1 MRRWSLFV
9 LALVA
14 MLGVALIGRGPG
26 IAAQD
31 ATPAGGMEGMPAG
44 VTFSPIAFGQAQ
56 QLMLP
61 DAADLALFRLTI
73 DPGAKFTDEG
83 NDPSTGLLYVES
95 GTVTFTLKDTVQVL
109 RAQNMAA
116 MIGAPGATPMAEG
129 TSPFEEVAA
138 NTEFQLQAGDSVLI
152 PANVGG
158 EARNDGDQP
167 ASMLVANVGPPEGP
181 EATPA
186 S

>member
-31 ATPAGGMEGMPAG
+31 ATPAAGMEGEPEG
-44 VTFSPIAFGQAQ
+44 VTFSPIAFGQVQ
-56 QLMLP
+56 HLMLP
-61 DAADLALFRLTI
+61 DAADLVLFRLTI
-73 DPGAKFTDEG
+73 DPGATFTDEG
-83 NDPSTGLLYVES
+83 NDPSTGLVYVES
-95 GTVTFTLKDTVQVL
+95 GTVTFTLKESVQVL
-109 RAQNMAA
+109 RGQSMAA

-129 TSPFEEVAA
+129 TSPFEEVTA
-138 NTEFQLQAGDSVLI
+138 NTEFQLEAGDSVLI
-152 PANVGG
+152 PGNVGG

-167 ASMLVANVGPPEGP
+167 VSLLVANVGPPEGP
-181 EATPA
+181 EATPT

>member
-31 ATPAGGMEGMPAG
+31 ATPAGGGEEMPAG

-73 DPGAKFTDEG
+73 DPGATFTDQG

-95 GTVTFTLKDTVQVL
+95 GTVTLTLKDSVQVL
-109 RAQNMAA
+109 RAQSMAS
-116 MIGAPGATPMAEG
+116 MIGGPGATPMAEG

-138 NTEFQLQAGDSVLI
+138 NTEFQLEAGDSVLI

-167 ASMLVANVGPPEGP
+167 VSLLVASVGPPEGP
-181 EATPA
+181 EATPT